1 MVKKIGSSEFSNEV
15 ATGVSVVDFSAE
27 WCGPCRMLGPVLE
40 ELSEEFTGKI
50 NFLNVDVDNDPDLAV
65 KFGITNI
72 PALIVLKDGQK
83 VDMQVGFQPK
93 ENLEKFFGQFV

>member
-1 MVKKIGSSEFSNEV
+1 
-15 ATGVSVVDFSAE
+15 
-27 WCGPCRMLGPVLE
+27 MLGPVLE